1 MAQADFAY
9 DVSGLPGLAASV
21 SIFADRDDVREQMR
35 EDAAEGGLLLR
46 ECGTLSSLV
55 EGSPRPLGDAVLID
69 CPAPDGGML
78 AALCRIDSRIA
89 RSGAHLVVSTTFGGL
104 EDVFACLS
112 QSQPEILVNPRR
124 AERIVA
130 LGRVLA
136 GGPGGRVRE
145 LSADDRMSLIRLT
158 EQVNRIAQK
167 LERFAEVE
175 PGEADHPSSLRSP
188 ATAFRFGDASASA
201 GRASALN
208 SVGGDGDRLGR
219 GLRPALPDARI
230 VRRIIQQR
238 QMRAR
243 FFDAEL
249 FADPAWDMLLDLTA
263 ARVERTRVSVTSLCI
278 AAAVPA
284 TTALRWISQL
294 TAAGLFERIEDE
306 TDRRRAFIQL
316 SDKACDL
323 MASYF
328 AAIGNKEM
336 AAA

>member
-35 EDAAEGGLLLR
+35 EDALEGGLRLR
-46 ECGTLSSLV
+46 ECGTLASLV
-55 EGSPRPLGDAVLID
+55 EGNPRPLGDAVLID
-69 CPAPDGGML
+69 CPVPDGGML

-89 RSGAHLVVSTTFGGL
+89 RSGALLVVSTTFGGL

-130 LGRVLA
+130 LGQILS
-136 GGPGGRVRE
+136 GGAGGRVRE
-145 LSADDRMSLIRLT
+145 LSADDRLSLIRLT

-167 LERFAEVE
+167 LERFAEL
-175 PGEADHPSSLRSP
+175 EAAATDPASSLRSP
-188 ATAFRFGDASASA
+188 ATAFSFGEVLPPAGQAVAARTGSAE
-201 GRASALN
+201 
-208 SVGGDGDRLGR
+208 GDRLVR
-219 GLRPALPDARI
+219 GPRPSLPDARI

-238 QMRAR
+238 QMRAK
-243 FFDAEL
+243 FFDADL

-263 ARVERTRVSVTSLCI
+263 ARVEHTRVSVTSLCI

-323 MASYF
+323 MARYF
-328 AAIGNKEM
+328 SAIGNNALAM
-336 AAA
+336 A